1 MALGERSC
9 RCGVDVTGPEH
20 AVDPGIAVLV
30 KGDFQS
36 GLLGVSG
43 AVDVEIS
50 RRRGRYGQAVDKK
63 RAGRVRLVAERAS
76 VEGVIDFDAIEQ
88 RARTEGA
95 TADGFADAFD
105 LDLGF

>member
-1 MALGERSC
+1 MAHTRVGESA
-9 RCGVDVTGPEH
+9 TLASE
-20 AVDPGIAVLV
+20 I
-30 KGDFQS
+30 S
-36 GLLGVSG
+36 GLDLFGLSLLNMFGVPMTLGLAFPWITMYSL
-43 AVDVEIS
+43 
-50 RRRGRYGQAVDKK
+50 
-63 RAGRVRLVAERAS
+63 RLVAERAS